1 MKEDWDLVIEPHKS
15 LLDVDLKE
23 LWDYRD
29 LLLMFVK
36 RDIVTVYK
44 QTVLGPLWFVIQPVM
59 TMLMFMVVFGN
70 IAKIEVGNVPPSL
83 FYLAGIIIWTYFSDC
98 FVKTSDTFTTNADIF
113 GKVYF
118 PRLIMPMSKVVSG
131 LIKFFIQLGLFLL
144 VYFYF
149 IFGTV
154 AGDVIVFEWM
164 FAWLLPCLIVLMAG
178 LGLGLGL
185 IFSALTT
192 KYRDLKFLLQFGVQL
207 LMYATPVIY
216 PMKSIQGGLLGKVLF
231 YNPLSHIVE
240 AFKKIFLG
248 EGALTLEGMLYSTI
262 FTIIVLILGVLV
274 FNKTERNFVDTV

>member
-1 MKEDWDLVIEPHKS
+1 MKEKWDLIIKPNRS
-15 LLDVDLKE
+15 LLEVDLKE
-23 LWDYRD
+23 LWRYRD
-29 LLLMFVK
+29 LLMMFVK

-44 QTVLGPLWFVIQPVM
+44 QTILGPLWFVVQPLL

-70 IAKIEVGNVPPSL
+70 IAKISVGTVPPSL

-98 FVKTSDTFTTNADIF
+98 FVQTADTFTQNAEIF

-131 LIKFFIQLGLFLL
+131 LIKFFIQLGLFFI
-144 VYFYF
+144 VYLYF
-149 IFGTV
+149 TFGTV
-154 AGDVIVFEWM
+154 AGDVIVFHWE
-164 FAWLLPCLIVLMAG
+164 FTWLLPCLVVLMAV
-178 LGLGLGL
+178 LGLGFGL

-216 PMKSIQGGLLGKVLF
+216 PVKSIEGGTLGQIMF

-248 EGALTLEGMLYSTI
+248 EGALTIDGMLYSTI
-262 FTIIVLILGVLV
+262 FAITTLVLGVLI
-274 FNKTERNFVDTV
+274 FNKTERSFVDTV

>member
-1 MKEDWDLVIEPHKS
+1 MKKDWDLVIQPHRG

-44 QTVLGPLWFVIQPVM
+44 QTVLGPLWFVVQPVL
-59 TMLMFMVVFGN
+59 TMFMFLVVFGT
-70 IAKIEVGNVPPSL
+70 IAKIDVGTVPPSL

-98 FVKTSDTFTTNADIF
+98 FIQTSDTFTRNADIF

-118 PRLIMPMSKVVSG
+118 PRLIMPLSKVVSG
-131 LIKFFIQLGLFLL
+131 LVKFGIQMVLFLL
-144 VYFYF
+144 VYASYL
-149 IFGTV
+149 IQGTV
-154 AGDVIVFEWM
+154 ISFSWSLI
-164 FAWLLPCLIVLMAG
+164 WLLPILVVLMAG
-178 LGLGLGL
+178 LGLGFGL

-216 PMKSIQGGLLGKVLF
+216 PVQNLPEGTLRTLMF
-231 YNPLSHIVE
+231 YNPLAHVVE
-240 AFKKIFLG
+240 AFKQIFLG
-248 EGALTLEGMLYSTI
+248 EGYLTTAGLLYASI
-262 FTIIVLILGVLV
+262 FTLVIVLMGVLI
-274 FNKTERNFVDTV
+274 FNKTERSFVDTV

>member
-1 MKEDWDLVIEPHKS
+1 MKEDWDLVIKPHKS

-44 QTVLGPLWFVIQPVM
+44 QTILGPIWFIVQPLL
-59 TMLMFMVVFGN
+59 TMLMFIVVFGN
-70 IAKIEVGNVPPSL
+70 IAKIEVGTVPPSL

-98 FVKTSDTFTTNADIF
+98 FVQTSDTFTTNADIF

-118 PRLIMPMSKVVSG
+118 PRLIMPMSKVASG
-131 LIKFFIQLGLFLL
+131 LIKFFIQLSLFF
-144 VYFYF
+144 VIYFYY
-149 IFGTV
+149 IIGTA
-154 AGDVIVFEWM
+154 AGDVIAFQWVFI
-164 FAWLLPCLIVLMAG
+164 WLLPCLVVLMGG
-178 LGLGLGL
+178 LGLGFGL

-216 PMKSIQGGLLGKVLF
+216 PLGSIQEGLLGKILF

-248 EGALTLEGMLYSTI
+248 EGSLTLEGMLYSTG
-262 FTIIVLILGVLV
+262 FTIVVFIMGVLI
-274 FNKTERNFVDTV
+274 FNKTERSFIDTV

>member
-1 MKEDWDLVIEPHKS
+1 MKENWDLIIKPHRG

-29 LLLMFVK
+29 LLMMFVK

-44 QTVLGPLWFVIQPVM
+44 QTVLGPLWFVVQPIL
-59 TMLMFMVVFGN
+59 TMFMFMVVFGT
-70 IAKIEVGNVPPSL
+70 IAKIEVGAVPPSL

-98 FVKTSDTFTTNADIF
+98 FIQTSDTFTKNADIF

-131 LIKFFIQLGLFLL
+131 LVKFFIQLFLFLM
-144 VYFYF
+144 VYMYF
-149 IFGTV
+149 WMTGSSVAFQFGL
-154 AGDVIVFEWM
+154 I
-164 FAWLLPCLIVLMAG
+164 WLLPILIVLMAG
-178 LGLGLGL
+178 LGLGFGL
-185 IFSALTT
+185 IFSAMTT

-216 PMKSIQGGLLGKVLF
+216 PVSSLPEGTLKQLMF

-240 AFKKIFLG
+240 AFKRIFLG
-248 EGALTLEGMLYSTI
+248 EGVLTIEGLIYASITT
-262 FTIIVLILGVLV
+262 FLVLILGILI
-274 FNKTERNFVDTV
+274 FNKTERSFVDTV